1 RPTCVC
7 CRPRP
12 ACSARCS
19 TPTPEP
25 SFGETMPASAIDC
38 DALREQ
44 LLAPDPM
51 QRVMALHA
59 LEVEVARGGPRPLA
73 NEVMRFTERGI
84 PFYALHDPH
93 FCDWVSKAVSYWQ

>member
-1 RPTCVC
+1 
-7 CRPRP
+7 
-12 ACSARCS
+12 
-19 TPTPEP
+19 
-25 SFGETMPASAIDC
+25 MPASAIDC

-84 PFYALHDPH
+84 PYYALHDPH
-93 FCDWVSKAVSYWQ
+93 FCDWVSKAVSYWERLHSTATASKPSGARRAPKKLAA

>member
-1 RPTCVC
+1 
-7 CRPRP
+7 
-12 ACSARCS
+12 
-19 TPTPEP
+19 
-25 SFGETMPASAIDC
+25 MPASAIDC

-84 PFYALHDPH
+84 PFYCLHDPH
-93 FCDWVSKAVSYWQ
+93 FCDWVSKAVSYWQRLHAMPVAANDARARRGRKKLSA

>member
-1 RPTCVC
+1 
-7 CRPRP
+7 
-12 ACSARCS
+12 
-19 TPTPEP
+19 
-25 SFGETMPASAIDC
+25 MPASAIDC
-38 DALREQ
+38 GALREQ

-93 FCDWVSKAVSYWQ
+93 FCDWVSKAVSYWERLHSTQADSKPSIGTRRASKKLAA